1 VVGSVIESL
10 GYENE
15 ATRLIGGR
23 ESLRRRKLAE
33 EVVRRSE
40 AVLGIVIF
48 IVKGRKFLVEERKGK
63 GLK

>member
-1 VVGSVIESL
+1 VVRSVIESL
-10 GYENE
+10 GYENK
-15 ATRLIGGR
+15 ATRSIGGK
-23 ESLRRRKLAE
+23 ESLRRRKLVE

-48 IVKGRKFLVEERKGK
+48 IVKERKFLVEKRKGK